1 MNTLKEPQIGQIA
14 RIHRGKDSGTLAVI
28 INVVDQ
34 RYVMIAD
41 GKKRKFDEPK
51 KKNLI
56 HLDLLP
62 VVSQEVADS
71 LAQTGHV
78 TNSKLRFALNMYV
91 SNVQQEAQEKGE

>member
-1 MNTLKEPQIGQIA
+1 MNTPNVPHIGQIV
-14 RIHRGKDSGTLAVI
+14 RINRGKDSGTLAVI

-34 RYVMIAD
+34 RYVQIAD

-62 VVSQEVADS
+62 VISHEVADS
-71 LAQTGHV
+71 LVQTGHV
-78 TNSKLRFALNMYV
+78 TNGKLRFALNKYV
-91 SNVQQEAQEKGE
+91 LHVQQEAQEKGE